1 MKRLID
7 HYRNRFVSRWVVLLM
22 DSTLVIFA
30 FMMSTVIR
38 FNFELNYID
47 TGLFKYHLLLVLAI
61 KLIFFLVFRT
71 YSGIIRH
78 SSMVDTRNILNALF
92 GATITLLVI
101 GWVGGHGD
109 NFWHIPG
116 SILAIDLCVSA
127 IGLIGT
133 RIVIKDLFHGLSRN
147 WKKRKYAVIYG
158 AGNLGIATKN
168 ALNTDLDSAYKVLF
182 FIDDDPQKRGL
193 RIEGVKVYDRE
204 DAKKLIQRS
213 EHKNL
218 ELIFAIHTITTVQ
231 KNEISEEF
239 MDLGISLRVVPPVEK
254 WINGQLSSSQ
264 IADISIEDLLER
276 APIQINNDNVKDY
289 LYGKRILVTG
299 AAGSIGSEIVRQ
311 VLAFQPEKLILVDQA
326 ESPLYDLESELTR
339 MHACPEDKECLAIA
353 VESVTNQTQMQ
364 RLFTRFKPHVVF
376 HAAAYKHV
384 PMMEDNP
391 LKALEVNVLGTR
403 VVADLAVMHKTERF
417 VFISTDKAVNPT
429 NVMGASKRLAEIYVQ
444 SLNTNPRV
452 KTRFITTR
460 FGNVLGS
467 NGSVIPLFKKQ
478 IAEGGPV
485 TVTHPEI
492 YRYFMTIPEACQLV
506 LEAGTMGK
514 GGEILV
520 FDMGVPVKI
529 LDLAHKMI
537 RLSGKEPNKQI
548 EIKFTGLR
556 PGEKLFEELLS
567 DGESTLPTHHPKIM
581 VARMREVL
589 PYEEVKY
596 EMEAVSMALPTLKAE
611 EAVQFLKR
619 MIPEYISQNSKYE
632 ELDKVEHGR

>member
-1 MKRLID
+1 M
-7 HYRNRFVSRWVVLLM
+7 
-22 DSTLVIFA
+22 
-30 FMMSTVIR
+30 
-38 FNFELNYID
+38 
-47 TGLFKYHLLLVLAI
+47 
-61 KLIFFLVFRT
+61 
-71 YSGIIRH
+71 
-78 SSMVDTRNILNALF
+78 
-92 GATITLLVI
+92 
-101 GWVGGHGD
+101 
-109 NFWHIPG
+109 
-116 SILAIDLCVSA
+116 
-127 IGLIGT
+127 
-133 RIVIKDLFHGLSRN
+133 
-147 WKKRKYAVIYG
+147 
-158 AGNLGIATKN
+158 
-168 ALNTDLDSAYKVLF
+168 
-182 FIDDDPQKRGL
+182 
-193 RIEGVKVYDRE
+193 
-204 DAKKLIQRS
+204 
-213 EHKNL
+213 

-289 LYGKRILVTG
+289 LHGKRILVTG
-299 AAGSIGSEIVRQ
+299 AAGSIGSEIVRR

-364 RLFTRFKPHVVF
+364 RLFARFKPHVVF

-444 SLNTNPRV
+444 SLNTNPRI